1 MVMTAIHESQDNVLD
16 RFRHMMGTH
25 PDGEI
30 ASLAGVQRNTVMAY
44 RRRLGIQAYI
54 GHRFKPT
61 GDELPELMP
70 PQEPVAE
77 SVFVAAAASQ
87 AVAPAEPVAA
97 PVEPVVQ
104 PIAPVAEPAAPT
116 VPGRRVADRGPFQ
129 VRRGQGFM
137 LTVSRGDTQTVYVI
151 SGQDLAEALKRAIAR
166 LDEEGEPYQMVGV
179 RYVADAL
186 MR

>member
-1 MVMTAIHESQDNVLD
+1 MVMTAIHESPDNVLD

-61 GDELPELMP
+61 GDESPEGILPLEPTPLP
-70 PQEPVAE
+70 VEVVAPTPQVAP
-77 SVFVAAAASQ
+77 
-87 AVAPAEPVAA
+87 PAEPAVVA
-97 PVEPVVQ
+97 VEPEVR
-104 PIAPVAEPAAPT
+104 PPAPEVREEAPAPA
-116 VPGRRVADRGPFQ
+116 GRRVADRRPFQ
-129 VRRGQGFM
+129 VRRGQGYM
-137 LTVSRGDTQTVYVI
+137 LTVARGDAQTVYVI
-151 SGQDLAEALKRAIAR
+151 SGADLSEALKRAIAR
-166 LDEEGEPYQMVGV
+166 LDEDGEPYQLVGV
-179 RYVADAL
+179 RYVAESL